1 MNAKKLFKLIRND
14 KLEAI
19 SALTDSEK
27 ALLNQPHPAST
38 QFPIHCAAEFDALN
52 VTKFLCENV
61 KVNLNVTDKD
71 GKHVLHYAANNLS
84 YQVLEYLVNGVEI
97 ECEYPQAG

>member
-27 ALLNQPHPAST
+27 GSNTLNFKA
-38 QFPIHCAAEFDALN
+38 
-52 VTKFLCENV
+52 
-61 KVNLNVTDKD
+61 
-71 GKHVLHYAANNLS
+71 
-84 YQVLEYLVNGVEI
+84 
-97 ECEYPQAG
+97 

>member
-27 ALLNQPHPAST
+27 GSNTLKQIQPNDNVIFSLVKSTASRLNS
-38 QFPIHCAAEFDALN
+38 ISDSLRRR
-52 VTKFLCENV
+52 
-61 KVNLNVTDKD
+61 
-71 GKHVLHYAANNLS
+71 
-84 YQVLEYLVNGVEI
+84 I
-97 ECEYPQAG
+97 